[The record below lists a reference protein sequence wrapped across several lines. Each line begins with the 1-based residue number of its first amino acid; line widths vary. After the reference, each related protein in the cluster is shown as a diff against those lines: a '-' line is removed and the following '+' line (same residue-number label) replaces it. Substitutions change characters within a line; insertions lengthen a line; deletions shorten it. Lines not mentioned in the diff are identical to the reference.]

1 MLTEAPIG
9 TGTACRGVTAVL
21 GGKAVR
27 CSAGRTTAG
36 ALRASDPFAPVRGFL
51 GNVEGGQE
59 GGRLTGVD
67 ELPGAAYGLP
77 ENRAA
82 EQGSARGL
90 GRRVHRGVGGLC
102 GEQLRLRRG
111 RLAAL
116 ACGSTEPPVLAGRW
130 DRPDPNAAPF

>member
-51 GNVEGGQE
+51 GNVEGVRRVE
-59 GGRLTGVD
+59 GSPASINCPERPTAYRKI
-67 ELPGAAYGLP
+67 ERRNGAAQGGSGGGC
-77 ENRAA
+77 A
-82 EQGSARGL
+82 EALEGCAGSS
-90 GRRVHRGVGGLC
+90 C
-102 GEQLRLRRG
+102 G
-111 RLAAL
+111 
-116 ACGSTEPPVLAGRW
+116 
-130 DRPDPNAAPF
+130 